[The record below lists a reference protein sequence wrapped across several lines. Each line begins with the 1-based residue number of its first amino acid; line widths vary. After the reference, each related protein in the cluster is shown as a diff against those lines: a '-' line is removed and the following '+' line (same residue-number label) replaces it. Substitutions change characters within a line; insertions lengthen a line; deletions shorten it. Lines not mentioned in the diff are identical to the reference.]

1 MSAGGDRRRECAGT
15 STRKRPALLP
25 DRQRTFS
32 RLGAIPLSMMRRHA
46 ILVSAGIVCAF
57 LTTTAVAL
65 DLNSY
70 RAQHG
75 LRPLSS
81 SGALAG
87 AASSHAHNLAA
98 RQRLDHS
105 GFRQRVSVANGTA
118 AENVAFG
125 CATEDCVIRMWSRS
139 SRHRAN
145 MLRRDVTLYG
155 LASADGGNGRR
166 YWVLELGN

>member
-1 MSAGGDRRRECAGT
+1 
-15 STRKRPALLP
+15 
-25 DRQRTFS
+25 
-32 RLGAIPLSMMRRHA
+32 MMRRHA

-57 LTTTAVAL
+57 HTTTALAL
-65 DLNSY
+65 DLNSL

-75 LRPLSS
+75 LRPLSV

-87 AASSHAHNLAA
+87 AASSHAHSLAA
-98 RQRLDHS
+98 RQRLDHT
-105 GFRQRVSVANGTA
+105 GFRQRVPVTRGTA

-125 CATEDCVIRMWSRS
+125 CPTEDCVIRMWSRS
-139 SRHRAN
+139 PRHRAN

>member
-1 MSAGGDRRRECAGT
+1 VLVETAASNAPAHQLGNVRPCCPTVSGHSAVW
-15 STRKRPALLP
+15 LLSFIN
-25 DRQRTFS
+25 DETLRHFGQ
-32 RLGAIPLSMMRRHA
+32 RRHW
-46 ILVSAGIVCAF
+46 
-57 LTTTAVAL
+57 TTAVAL
-65 DLNSY
+65 DLNSF

-75 LRPLSS
+75 LRPLSA

-98 RQRLDHS
+98 RQRLDHT

>member
-1 MSAGGDRRRECAGT
+1 MRAGGNRRAARAGT
-15 STRKRPALLP
+15 SPKRRRRKA
-25 DRQRTFS
+25 FS
-32 RLGAIPLSMMRRHA
+32 LGA
-46 ILVSAGIVCAF
+46 GIACGI
-57 LTTTAVAL
+57 LTTTAFAL
-65 DLNSY
+65 DLNSF

-75 LRPLSS
+75 LRPLSA

-87 AASSHAHNLAA
+87 AAYSHAHNLAA
-98 RQRLDHS
+98 RQRLDHA

-125 CATEDCVIRMWSRS
+125 CPTEDCVIRMWARS
-139 SRHRAN
+139 GRHRAN
-145 MLRRDVTLYG
+145 MLRRDVTVYG